1 MTEPQNENPPAG
13 APEPAAPLPT
23 SPAAEA
29 PAAQPE
35 APLPA
40 APPSEAAPAGP
51 VTPRLRKTA
60 VLVAAGLAVAVLA
73 GGGVWA
79 VSAVAD
85 ADRTAPTAYWV
96 PIGEKVQ
103 KAEEPAPVPANA
115 LSGKLLPVPSG
126 FTPGPDLAGDGNN
139 FFVSGEKAV
148 EGFKEARDGLSS
160 TERKKRDDML
170 AGLKLKGLAG
180 RSYTK
185 GSGYLVA
192 EVRLMQAD
200 PQAVGG
206 FSEVTKKLME
216 LSGAD
221 RGAPKVDGHPDAK
234 CWVLPVGEEKKEK
247 IDSLYCV
254 AVEGDVMV
262 NFRAFGPKPEFSATE
277 AVGFLKNQLNH
288 LKSPGESA

>member
-1 MTEPQNENPPAG
+1 MTEPQNENTAAG
-13 APEPAAPLPT
+13 TPAPEAPLPGA
-23 SPAAEA
+23 S
-29 PAAQPE
+29 AAQPE
-35 APLPA
+35 AASVA
-40 APPSEAAPAGP
+40 AVAPRRRRKAAF
-51 VTPRLRKTA
+51 T
-60 VLVAAGLAVAVLA
+60 AAGLAAAVLV

-79 VSAVAD
+79 ASAIAD

-96 PIGEKVQ
+96 PAGEKT
-103 KAEEPAPVPANA
+103 EEPEGPARVPANA
-115 LSGKLLPVPSG
+115 LSGKLLPEPNG
-126 FTPGPDLAGDGNN
+126 FTTGPDLAGDGNN

-185 GSGYLVA
+185 GSGDLVA
-192 EVRLMQAD
+192 EVRIMQAD

-216 LSGAD
+216 LRGAD
-221 RGAPKVDGHPDAK
+221 RAAPKVDGHPDAT
-234 CWVLPVGEEKKEK
+234 CWMLPVGEEKKEK

-254 AVEGDVMV
+254 AVQGDVMV
-262 NFRAFGPKPEFSATE
+262 NFRAFGPKPSFSATE
-277 AVGFLKNQLNH
+277 AVGLLKNQLNH